1 MHSRTRRH
9 STSSKICPSSAVKVT
24 ELYQRESARL
34 GYKPDPAQQQVI
46 ALFDGLRDR
55 LIAAK
60 PQKSLGKKL
69 LGGLLSGGKLHEL
82 QRGLYVWGGVGR
94 GKTWLMDLF
103 FQSLPFRDKQ
113 RSHFHRFMQSVH
125 DELKKHKEQT
135 NPLER
140 VADRLAQKARVLC
153 FDELFV
159 TDIADAMLLG
169 NLFRGLFERGVTLVA
184 TSNVQSD
191 DLYKEGLQRARFVP
205 AIRLLKEHTQVVHMG
220 GSADYRLRLL
230 ERAHTWFDAR
240 EAATPADLEK
250 LFDAIAA
257 EPGATDTTLIL
268 NHRRLRAHR
277 HADGAIWFSFKELC
291 DGPRGQADYIEIAR
305 CYHTVF
311 VTDVP
316 VLGADAENAAKRFV
330 TLVDEFYD
338 RAVKLVVSA
347 PAPVTELYRG
357 SKLSFEFERTKSRLI
372 EMQSQDYL
380 SRPHQA

>member
-1 MHSRTRRH
+1 MRV
-9 STSSKICPSSAVKVT
+9 A
-24 ELYQRESARL
+24 ELYQREYARL
-34 GYKPDPAQQQVI
+34 GYKPDPAQAKVV
-46 ALFDGLRDR
+46 ALFDELRDR
-55 LIAAK
+55 LITAK
-60 PQKSLGKKL
+60 PKRLLGK
-69 LGGLLSGGKLHEL
+69 LLSGGKQHEL

-103 FQSLPFRDKQ
+103 FQSLPLRDKQ

-125 DELKKHKEQT
+125 DELKKHKEQAD
-135 NPLER
+135 PLDL
-140 VADRLAQKARVLC
+140 VADRIAQKARILC

-169 NLFRGLFERGVTLVA
+169 NLFRGLFKRGVTLVA
-184 TSNVQSD
+184 TSNVAPD

-205 AIRLLKEHTQVVHMG
+205 AIRLLKEHTQVVHLDG
-220 GSADYRLRLL
+220 GADYRLRLL
-230 ERAHTWFDAR
+230 ERAHTWFDTR
-240 EAATPADLEK
+240 ATASTAELEK

-277 HADGAIWFSFKELC
+277 HADGAIWFAFKELC
-291 DGPRGQADYIEIAR
+291 EGPRGQADYIEIAR

-311 VTDVP
+311 LTDVP
-316 VLGADAENAAKRFV
+316 VLGPDAENAARRFIS
-330 TLVDEFYD
+330 LVDEFYD
-338 RAVKLVVSA
+338 RAVKLIVA
-347 PAPVTELYRG
+347 AAAPVPELYRG
-357 SKLSFEFERTKSRLI
+357 SKLTFEFERTQSRLV

>member
-1 MHSRTRRH
+1 
-9 STSSKICPSSAVKVT
+9 VKVA
-24 ELYQRESARL
+24 ELYRRESARL
-34 GYKPDPAQQQVI
+34 GYQPDPAQQQVV
-46 ALFDGLRDR
+46 ALFDTLRER
-55 LIAAK
+55 LVTAK
-60 PQKSLGKKL
+60 PQRSLGKKL

-135 NPLER
+135 NPLDL

-184 TSNVQSD
+184 TSNVPPD

-205 AIRLLKEHTQVVHMG
+205 AIRLLKEHTQVVHMDG
-220 GSADYRLRLL
+220 GADYRLRLL

-240 EAATPADLEK
+240 ETATGDALEK
-250 LFDAIAA
+250 LFDAIAG
-257 EPGATDTTLIL
+257 EPGAKDTTLIL

-277 HADGAIWFSFKELC
+277 HTDGAIWFAFKELC

-311 VTDVP
+311 LTDIP
-316 VLGADAENAAKRFV
+316 ALGPDAENAARRFIS
-330 TLVDEFYD
+330 LVDEFYD
-338 RAVKLVVSA
+338 HAVKLVVSA
-347 PAPVTELYRG
+347 AAPVTELYRG
-357 SKLSFEFERTKSRLI
+357 AKLNFEFERTKSRLT

-380 SRPHQA
+380 SRQHQA

>member
-1 MHSRTRRH
+1 M
-9 STSSKICPSSAVKVT
+9 KVA
-24 ELYQRESARL
+24 ELYGRECARL
-34 GYKPDPAQQQVI
+34 GYQPDPSQQQVV
-46 ALFDGLRDR
+46 ALLDDLRER

-60 PQKSLGKKL
+60 PKRLLGNKL
-69 LGGLLSGGKLHEL
+69 LGGLLSGGKLHQL

-125 DELKKHKEQT
+125 DELKKHKDQAD
-135 NPLER
+135 PLDR
-140 VADRLAQKARVLC
+140 VADRLAHRARVLC

-169 NLFRGLFERGVTLVA
+169 NLFRGLFDRGVTLIA
-184 TSNVQSD
+184 TSNVKPD

-205 AIRLLKEHTQVVHMG
+205 AIRLLKEHTQVVHMDAG
-220 GSADYRLRLL
+220 ADYRLRHL
-230 ERAHTWFDAR
+230 ERARTWFDAR
-240 EAATPADLEK
+240 EAATPAALEK
-250 LFDAIAA
+250 LFDALAA
-257 EPGATDTTLIL
+257 EPGATDATLIL

-277 HADGAIWFSFKELC
+277 HADGAIWFPFKELC
-291 DGPRGQADYIEIAR
+291 EGPRGQADYIEIAR

-316 VLGADAENAAKRFV
+316 VLGPDAENAARRFISV
-330 TLVDEFYD
+330 VDEFYD
-338 RAVKLVVSA
+338 RAVKLIVSA
-347 PAPVTELYRG
+347 AAPVTQTYRG
-357 SKLSFEFERTKSRLI
+357 SKLAFEFERTKSRLV
-372 EMQSQDYL
+372 EMQSQEYL

>member
-1 MHSRTRRH
+1 
-9 STSSKICPSSAVKVT
+9 VKVA
-24 ELYQRESARL
+24 ELYERECARL

-46 ALFDGLRDR
+46 ALFDGLRER

-60 PQKSLGKKL
+60 PKPSLGKKL

-125 DELKKHKEQT
+125 DELKKYPEQT
-135 NPLER
+135 NPLDR

-169 NLFRGLFERGVTLVA
+169 TLFRGLFARGVTLVA
-184 TSNVQSD
+184 TSNVPPD

-205 AIRLLKEHTQVVHMG
+205 AIRSLKEHTQVVHMDG
-220 GSADYRLRLL
+220 GADYRLRLL

-240 EAATPADLEK
+240 QTATATDLEK

-277 HADGAIWFSFKELC
+277 HADGAIWFTFKELC

-311 VTDVP
+311 LTDVP
-316 VLGADAENAAKRFV
+316 VLGPDAENAARRFIS
-330 TLVDEFYD
+330 LVDEFYD
-338 RAVKLVVSA
+338 RAVKLVVA
-347 PAPVTELYRG
+347 AVAPVTELYRG
-357 SKLSFEFERTKSRLI
+357 SKLNFEFERTKSRLI

>member
-1 MHSRTRRH
+1 VRV
-9 STSSKICPSSAVKVT
+9 A
-24 ELYQRESARL
+24 ELYQRECARL
-34 GYKPDPAQQQVI
+34 GYKPDPAQARVV
-46 ALFDGLRDR
+46 ALFDELRDR

-60 PQKSLGKKL
+60 PKRLLGNKL

-125 DELKKHKEQT
+125 DELKKHKEQA

-169 NLFRGLFERGVTLVA
+169 NLFRGLFARGVTLVA
-184 TSNVQSD
+184 TSNVAPD
-191 DLYKEGLQRARFVP
+191 DLYKEGLQRARFLP
-205 AIRLLKEHTQVVHMG
+205 AIRQLKEHTQVVHMDG
-220 GSADYRLRLL
+220 GADYRLRLL

-240 EAATPADLEK
+240 DAATAAQLEK

-291 DGPRGQADYIEIAR
+291 EGPRGQADYIEIAR

-311 VTDVP
+311 LTDVP
-316 VLGADAENAAKRFV
+316 VLGPDAENAARRFIS
-330 TLVDEFYD
+330 LVDEFYD
-338 RAVKLVVSA
+338 RAVKLIVA
-347 PAPVTELYRG
+347 AAAPVPDLYRS
-357 SKLSFEFERTKSRLI
+357 SKLNFEFERTKSRLI

>member
-1 MHSRTRRH
+1 
-9 STSSKICPSSAVKVT
+9 VKVT
-24 ELYQRESARL
+24 ELYQRECARL
-34 GYKPDPAQQQVI
+34 GYKPDPAQTRVV
-46 ALFDGLRDR
+46 ALFDELRDR

-60 PQKSLGKKL
+60 PKRLLGK
-69 LGGLLSGGKLHEL
+69 LLSGGKVHEL

-125 DELKKHKEQT
+125 DELKKHPEQA
-135 NPLER
+135 NPLDR

-169 NLFRGLFERGVTLVA
+169 NLFRGLFARGVTLVA
-184 TSNVQSD
+184 TSNVAPD
-191 DLYKEGLQRARFVP
+191 DLYKEGLQRARFLP
-205 AIRLLKEHTQVVHMG
+205 AIRLLKEHTQVVHMDG
-220 GSADYRLRLL
+220 GADYRLRLL

-240 EAATPADLEK
+240 GAATAAELEK

-257 EPGATDTTLIL
+257 EPGATDATLIL

-291 DGPRGQADYIEIAR
+291 EGPRGQADYIEIAR

-311 VTDVP
+311 LTDVP
-316 VLGADAENAAKRFV
+316 VLGPDAENAARRFIS
-330 TLVDEFYD
+330 LVDEFYD
-338 RAVKLVVSA
+338 RAVKLIVA
-347 PAPVTELYRG
+347 AAAPVTDLYRG
-357 SKLSFEFERTKSRLI
+357 SKLTFEFERTKSRLI

>member
-1 MHSRTRRH
+1 
-9 STSSKICPSSAVKVT
+9 VKVA
-24 ELYQRESARL
+24 ELYARECARL
-34 GYKPDPAQQQVI
+34 GYKPDRAQAQVV
-46 ALFDGLRDR
+46 ALFDELRDR

-60 PQKSLGKKL
+60 PKRRL

-125 DELKKHKEQT
+125 DELKKHQQQS
-135 NPLER
+135 NPLDR
-140 VADRLAQKARVLC
+140 VADRLAQRARVLC

-169 NLFRGLFERGVTLVA
+169 NLFRGLFQRGVTLVA
-184 TSNVQSD
+184 TSNVVPD
-191 DLYKEGLQRARFVP
+191 DLYKEGLQRARFLS
-205 AIRLLKEHTQVVHMG
+205 AIRVLKEHTQVVHMDG
-220 GSADYRLRLL
+220 GSDYRLRLL
-230 ERAHTWFDAR
+230 ERAHTWFDTR
-240 EAATPADLEK
+240 EAATPAELEK
-250 LFDAIAA
+250 LFDAIAP
-257 EPGATDTTLIL
+257 EPGTTDTTLIL

-277 HADGAIWFSFKELC
+277 HADGAIWFTFKELC

-311 VTDVP
+311 LTDVP
-316 VLGADAENAAKRFV
+316 VLGPDAENAARRFIS
-330 TLVDEFYD
+330 LVDEFYD
-338 RAVKLVVSA
+338 RAVKLVLSA
-347 PAPVTELYRG
+347 AVPVTELYRG
-357 SKLSFEFERTKSRLI
+357 SKLNFEFERTRSRLI

>member
-1 MHSRTRRH
+1 
-9 STSSKICPSSAVKVT
+9 VKVA
-24 ELYQRESARL
+24 ELYERECARL
-34 GYKPDPAQQQVI
+34 GYKPDAAQARVV
-46 ALFDGLRDR
+46 ALFDELRNR
-55 LIAAK
+55 LLAAK
-60 PQKSLGKKL
+60 PKRLLGK
-69 LGGLLSGGKLHEL
+69 LLSGGKQHEL

-135 NPLER
+135 NPLDL
-140 VADRLAQKARVLC
+140 VADRIAQKARVLC

-169 NLFRGLFERGVTLVA
+169 NLFRGLFQRGVTLVA
-184 TSNVQSD
+184 TSNVAPD
-191 DLYKEGLQRARFVP
+191 DLYKEGLQRARFLP
-205 AIRLLKEHTQVVHMG
+205 AIRLLKEHTQVVHMDG
-220 GSADYRLRLL
+220 GADYRLRLL
-230 ERAHTWFDAR
+230 ERAHTWFGTR
-240 EAATPADLEK
+240 EAASTAKLEK

-277 HADGAIWFSFKELC
+277 HADGAIWFAFKELC

-311 VTDVP
+311 LTDVP
-316 VLGADAENAAKRFV
+316 VLGPDAENAARRFIS
-330 TLVDEFYD
+330 LVDEFYD

-347 PAPVTELYRG
+347 AAPVPELYRG
-357 SKLSFEFERTKSRLI
+357 AKLTFEFERTKSRLI

>member
-1 MHSRTRRH
+1 M
-9 STSSKICPSSAVKVT
+9 KVAA
-24 ELYQRESARL
+24 LYERECARL
-34 GYKPDPAQQQVI
+34 GYQPDPAQLQVV
-46 ALFDGLRDR
+46 ALFDELRER
-55 LIAAK
+55 LIAAQPK
-60 PQKSLGKKL
+60 RLLGNKL

-82 QRGLYVWGGVGR
+82 RRGLYVWGGVGR

-135 NPLER
+135 NPLDR

-169 NLFRGLFERGVTLVA
+169 NLFRGLFQRGVTLVA
-184 TSNVQSD
+184 TSNVAPD

-205 AIRLLKEHTQVVHMG
+205 AIRSLKEHMQVVHMDG
-220 GSADYRLRLL
+220 GADYRLRLL
-230 ERAHTWFDAR
+230 ERAHTWFDGR
-240 EAATPADLEK
+240 ETATASELEK

-277 HADGAIWFSFKELC
+277 HADGAIWFTFKELC

-311 VTDVP
+311 LSDVP
-316 VLGADAENAAKRFV
+316 VLGPDAENAARRFIS
-330 TLVDEFYD
+330 LVDEFYD
-338 RAVKLVVSA
+338 RAVKLVISA
-347 PAPVTELYRG
+347 AAPVPELYRG
-357 SKLSFEFERTKSRLI
+357 AKLNFEFERTKSRLT

>member
-1 MHSRTRRH
+1 VRV
-9 STSSKICPSSAVKVT
+9 A
-24 ELYQRESARL
+24 ELYQRECARL
-34 GYKPDPAQQQVI
+34 SYKSDPAQTKVV
-46 ALFDGLRDR
+46 ALFDELRDR

-60 PQKSLGKKL
+60 PKRLLGK
-69 LGGLLSGGKLHEL
+69 LLSGGKQHEL

-125 DELKKHKEQT
+125 DELKKHKEQAD
-135 NPLER
+135 PLDL
-140 VADRLAQKARVLC
+140 VADRIAQKARILC

-169 NLFRGLFERGVTLVA
+169 NLFRGLFKRGVTLVA
-184 TSNVQSD
+184 TSNVAPD
-191 DLYKEGLQRARFVP
+191 DLYKDGLQRARFVP
-205 AIRLLKEHTQVVHMG
+205 AIRLLKEHTQVIHMDG
-220 GSADYRLRLL
+220 GADYRLRLL
-230 ERAHTWFDAR
+230 ERAHTWFDTR
-240 EAATPADLEK
+240 ATASTAELEK

-257 EPGATDTTLIL
+257 EPGATDATLIL

-277 HADGAIWFSFKELC
+277 HADGAIWFAFKELC
-291 DGPRGQADYIEIAR
+291 EGPRGQADYIEIAR

-311 VTDVP
+311 LTDVP
-316 VLGADAENAAKRFV
+316 VLGPDAENAARRFIS
-330 TLVDEFYD
+330 LVDEFYD
-338 RAVKLVVSA
+338 RAVKLIMSA
-347 PAPVTELYRG
+347 AAPVPELYRG
-357 SKLSFEFERTKSRLI
+357 SKLTFEFERTKSRLI

>member
-1 MHSRTRRH
+1 M
-9 STSSKICPSSAVKVT
+9 KVT
-24 ELYQRESARL
+24 ELYQRECARL
-34 GYKPDPAQQQVI
+34 GYKPDPAQTKVV
-46 ALFDGLRDR
+46 ALFDELRDR

-60 PQKSLGKKL
+60 PKRLLGK
-69 LGGLLSGGKLHEL
+69 LLSGGKQYEL

-125 DELKKHKEQT
+125 DELKKHKEQAD
-135 NPLER
+135 PLDL
-140 VADRLAQKARVLC
+140 VADRIAQKARILC

-169 NLFRGLFERGVTLVA
+169 NLFRGLFKRGVTLVA
-184 TSNVQSD
+184 TSNVAPD

-205 AIRLLKEHTQVVHMG
+205 AIRLLKEHTQVVHMDG
-220 GSADYRLRLL
+220 GADYRLRLL
-230 ERAHTWFDAR
+230 ERAHTWFDTR
-240 EAATPADLEK
+240 ATASSAELEK
-250 LFDAIAA
+250 LFDAIAP

-277 HADGAIWFSFKELC
+277 HADGAIWFAFKELC
-291 DGPRGQADYIEIAR
+291 EGPRGQADYIEIAR

-311 VTDVP
+311 LTDVP
-316 VLGADAENAAKRFV
+316 VLGPDAENAARRFIS
-330 TLVDEFYD
+330 LVDEFYD
-338 RAVKLVVSA
+338 RAVKLIVCA
-347 PAPVTELYRG
+347 AAPVAETYRG
-357 SKLSFEFERTKSRLI
+357 AKLTFEFERTKSRLV
-372 EMQSQDYL
+372 EMQSQQYL